1 MPKTYTRLTED
12 ERYQIYEGV
21 TDKLSHRKIA
31 SLINRHHSVVSREI
45 KRNTGLRGYR
55 PNQANEKAKQRVS
68 HWRLKSA
75 YLEQPLISFYSM
87 SFTIH

>member
-31 SLINRHHSVVSREI
+31 SLINRHQVLYPEKSNVTQDFGAIDQI
-45 KRNTGLRGYR
+45 KPMKKLNNGIKIDLDAS
-55 PNQANEKAKQRVS
+55 N
-68 HWRLKSA
+68 
-75 YLEQPLISFYSM
+75 
-87 SFTIH
+87 